1 MPWVEKNRKVNN
13 RGGVGGGGGGA
24 IIRGSRVRQYLEA
37 IKQHRGNITSLFITL
52 NNPFKV
58 PSKDHY

>member
-1 MPWVEKNRKVNN
+1 MPWVEKNRKVDN
-13 RGGVGGGGGGA
+13 RGGGGGG